1 MALLQIS
8 EPGMSPD
15 PHQRRYAIGI
25 DLGTSN
31 SLVAVCRSG
40 VPDALP
46 DEQGRKLLPSV
57 VHYRAGAAP
66 VVGHAAQQAL
76 LSDTGNV
83 ISSVKRLMGRGL
95 ADAQAQGLPLRVV
108 AAGSAAASDAS
119 AAGND
124 RAVAV
129 ATAAGAVS
137 PVEVSAEILKVLRDR
152 ALATLDIDEDALAGA
167 VITVPAYFDDAQR
180 QATKDAA
187 RLAGL
192 NVLRLINEPTAAAV
206 SYGLDEGEQGTYAI
220 YDLGGGTFDVSVLK
234 LTRGVFEVQST
245 AGDVALGGDDFDALI
260 ATDFAR
266 EHNLGEPARLAAEHP
281 ERWRAL
287 LLMARQ
293 AREALTDADTLT
305 MRFDTDAGQ
314 GAIQVAGQD
323 GHDVSGG
330 SAGNSS
336 EKNGGA
342 TLVSTLTR
350 TRFEELV
357 QPLVARTLKIAD
369 TAVADAGLSAQAID
383 GVVLVG
389 GATRMPVIRQ
399 AVASHFGKPPYTGLD
414 PDQVVALG
422 AAMQAAQLI
431 GQRGDGEDD
440 WLLLD
445 VTPLSLGLETMGGM
459 VEKIIPRNSPIPLAR
474 AQDFTTYKDG
484 QSAMAI
490 HVVQGERELVKDC
503 RSLARFELRGIPP
516 MVAGAA
522 RIRVTF
528 QVDADGLLSVSA
540 TEQSTGVAASVT
552 VKPSYGLEDTEIER
566 LLKES
571 ITSAREDMQW
581 RALREHQIEA
591 AQLREMT
598 HNALAED
605 GGLLDAAERQQ
616 IDDAMASLQKVL
628 DEAQALDGSP
638 EEATLLAVRDRL
650 LDARMNLQKVT
661 EHFAALR
668 MDQAIQRALAG
679 KTIDGLTS

>member
-431 GQRGDGEDD
+431 GQRRDGEDD

-571 ITSAREDMQW
+571 KQT
-581 RALREHQIEA
+581 
-591 AQLREMT
+591 
-598 HNALAED
+598 
-605 GGLLDAAERQQ
+605 
-616 IDDAMASLQKVL
+616 
-628 DEAQALDGSP
+628 
-638 EEATLLAVRDRL
+638 
-650 LDARMNLQKVT
+650 
-661 EHFAALR
+661 
-668 MDQAIQRALAG
+668 
-679 KTIDGLTS
+679 

>member
-187 RLAGL
+187 WLAGL

-293 AREALTDADTLT
+293 AREALTDADTVT

-314 GAIQVAGQD
+314 GAIQVVGQG
-323 GHDVSGG
+323 GHDASGA
-330 SAGNSS
+330 SAGDASQ
-336 EKNGGA
+336 KNAGA